1 MNKINVYIFIT
12 GTCMYLSGRNSVL
25 NDYNCSRFRHG
36 CPNSSYFTDEVYNC
50 NLFEIYNIAM
60 VLFCDFTDGWELDF
74 SQVHVA
80 YNGYMIIHVKFTSIT
95 SSMS

>member
-12 GTCMYLSGRNSVL
+12 GTCMYLSGKNSVL
-25 NDYNCSRFRHG
+25 NDYNCSRFRQG

-74 SQVHVA
+74 CGLQWIYDYTCKIYKYHIV
-80 YNGYMIIHVKFTSIT
+80 NE
-95 SSMS
+95 